1 MLSVTIG
8 TNRRVLHSGF
18 DRNAVNAL
26 LVGLCNLFVALRA
39 GLRHAP
45 VIYSRFRLS
54 RRLNVVIPVTII
66 AICRLTASRSNRA
79 AVYAL
84 LVGLHG
90 MRDGNLMA

>member
-1 MLSVTIG
+1 MFAVAVG
-8 TNRRVLHSGF
+8 TNRRVLHTGLH
-18 DRNAVNAL
+18 RHAVNAL

-39 GLRHAP
+39 GLRHAR
-45 VIYSRFRLS
+45 VIYARFRLS
-54 RRLNVVIPVTII
+54 RRLNVVIPVAII
-66 AICRLTASRSNRA
+66 AIRRLTTSGSNRA